1 MQKGRTDGAAQRA
14 AFAMPAQRPG
24 HKLEVY
30 VDNENDAENALPAF
44 GQAPY
49 VRDSCGYSP
58 THALTAA

>member
-1 MQKGRTDGAAQRA
+1 
-14 AFAMPAQRPG
+14 MPTQRPG